1 MEKMKTIWGES
12 RNPWEQNGR
21 KNLEMGIDMAHGN
34 HMLRK
39 KKQGREEMDCGS
51 HVGSEYLKRKPIIL
65 TKDVIQI
72 SNACLFGA
80 EFYNDHND
88 LRFEQKEGI

>member
-1 MEKMKTIWGES
+1 
-12 RNPWEQNGR
+12 
-21 KNLEMGIDMAHGN
+21 MAITCYE
-34 HMLRK
+34 K

-65 TKDVIQI
+65 TKDVIYI

-88 LRFEQKEGI
+88 LRFE